1 MRKIFS
7 RENWEFYFE
16 HPAVRWNVCYIML
29 LTIIG
34 LILGF
39 MDNWVI
45 GLIVLIIAVTGGAI
59 SIRRLR
65 KLVVDAHEYLNE
77 LTYKVQRGQQEALLE
92 MPMGMIMLNKR
103 HEVEWIN
110 PYMARYFNLE
120 IVVGK
125 LIADVDAKLA
135 ELIKNHADD
144 KQTQVVT
151 WCDHQFEFLVQHHGQ
166 VVYLL
171 DITKYEQISAQ
182 YKDEQIFIGNIYL
195 DNYDELIQGMS
206 DSDVSNL
213 HNYVTSQ
220 ISDWA
225 VANHLLMKIID
236 DDNYL
241 IIGHQASLKELEKQ
255 KFKILDVI
263 RENTSKQ
270 NSPVTLSVGIA
281 YGEND
286 LIKLADT
293 AQNNLDL
300 ALGRGGDQVVV
311 RAQDQEARFYGGKTN
326 PMEKRTRVRARMIS
340 QALQELMAQSD
351 QLFVMGHTNPDM
363 DSIGAC
369 LGIRRIAEMN
379 GKECWIVID
388 DEHPH
393 SDIQRLMREIDNYQ
407 TIKDHIISP
416 VEALEKATNNSL
428 LVMVDHAKRGI
439 TIAPELYDKM
449 QNRLVIIDHHRRGED
464 FPENPLLVYI
474 EPYASSTCELITEMF
489 EYQPREGKGLNKL
502 EATAMLTGI
511 QVDTKSF
518 TKSAGTRTFDAA
530 SYLRSAGADGLMI
543 QSFMKENPETFMM
556 RNHLISRAEIND
568 KIALCTGEEGQVYD
582 PVTAAQAA
590 DMLLQMSG
598 IEASFVIFERADNK
612 IGISARS
619 MGNHGKN
626 GWWRSPCK
634 CCYTNQ

>member
-16 HPAVRWNVCYIML
+16 HPAVRWNVCYIVL

-39 MDNWVI
+39 MDNWI
-45 GLIVLIIAVTGGAI
+45 TGLIVLVIAVIGGAI

-92 MPMGMIMLNKR
+92 MPIGMIMLNKR

-125 LIADVDAKLA
+125 PIADVDVKLA
-135 ELIKNHADD
+135 ELIKDHADD

-151 WCDHQFEFLVQHHGQ
+151 WRDHQFEFLVQHHGQ

-263 RENTSKQ
+263 RE
-270 NSPVTLSVGIA
+270 
-281 YGEND
+281 
-286 LIKLADT
+286 
-293 AQNNLDL
+293 
-300 ALGRGGDQVVV
+300 
-311 RAQDQEARFYGGKTN
+311 
-326 PMEKRTRVRARMIS
+326 
-340 QALQELMAQSD
+340 
-351 QLFVMGHTNPDM
+351 
-363 DSIGAC
+363 
-369 LGIRRIAEMN
+369 
-379 GKECWIVID
+379 
-388 DEHPH
+388 
-393 SDIQRLMREIDNYQ
+393 
-407 TIKDHIISP
+407 
-416 VEALEKATNNSL
+416 
-428 LVMVDHAKRGI
+428 
-439 TIAPELYDKM
+439 
-449 QNRLVIIDHHRRGED
+449 
-464 FPENPLLVYI
+464 
-474 EPYASSTCELITEMF
+474 
-489 EYQPREGKGLNKL
+489 
-502 EATAMLTGI
+502 
-511 QVDTKSF
+511 
-518 TKSAGTRTFDAA
+518 
-530 SYLRSAGADGLMI
+530 
-543 QSFMKENPETFMM
+543 
-556 RNHLISRAEIND
+556 
-568 KIALCTGEEGQVYD
+568 
-582 PVTAAQAA
+582 
-590 DMLLQMSG
+590 
-598 IEASFVIFERADNK
+598 
-612 IGISARS
+612 
-619 MGNHGKN
+619 
-626 GWWRSPCK
+626 
-634 CCYTNQ
+634 